1 MRSLSELLLEV
12 DWNPAGTD
20 AVKTKRGKTMPP
32 KMQKRVDLLRKELKD
47 NGIELGKITSGYR
60 DAYNQGRVMYA
71 NWFDLPKNQLK
82 SGQSESS
89 LLAKRRK
96 YLVKLYNDKKAKA
109 VDDIFASA
117 YKESNDGKGG
127 ISSTQLKGA
136 LNDVEKYLEANPIS
150 NHQGNRAID
159 VSPNS
164 ALKTFISSGKSKY
177 AEKCLDEGNHL
188 HIKLS
193 KYDGSEEGTA
203 TSKDDKE
210 TKSEVKKEKQ
220 IDKINKIKQ
229 KEYIKPKIKDVGGN
243 IFTKIGSL
251 FRNKKIIVSPDDI
264 SKDPNIIK
272 KVAIIESTNVVYSL
286 SDILNEKFGD
296 KLKKKIKDL
305 SKGRD
310 KAISLKNTSNKNIE
324 TDIKPKVNVT
334 TDAETIEDKPKL
346 EITYNKTTN
355 AIQLVPKN
363 RLSANVIGFDPINVN
378 NKKEAS
384 ELAKSMGI
392 ENYDEIEAEKE
403 KRKEEA
409 TPATSDELQNYK
421 TPEEKEKIFKKNS
434 FRMKF
439 DPNPSAIYDPTE
451 TDAPTYLFEP
461 ILSTDMVNI
470 IFKITIQ
477 DKSSRKIQP
486 DVATITGFDGK
497 EIYTSKSGKTS
508 YPVIFAKYRRPWKK
522 ETKDQGLHNNI
533 LWELDDKSYPGWL
546 KALYKRIDKIN
557 AELDDTIEQSDK
569 ATNIKGGWLGTPKTV
584 NVVSSYG
591 IPTLSDSDR
600 GGDAMYKKGAV
611 LGKLLKKYLGLTT
624 NMAAGIVGNLIAESG
639 LYPDRLQGSGLKR
652 GTLPQA
658 GNGGYSYAQWTHSS
672 WKKKLRA
679 FAKSKGFDVE
689 NTPMTDDQ
697 AFGFLLHSLKGH
709 KSIRKMNKVHRDI
722 AIGGEEQDGDIGVY
736 TDQFLKLYE
745 KPANQDDGAWK
756 KRADY
761 AISVANMM
769 DHNTK
774 YPDPMAYSNNRN
786 TTLVSR
792 ALQNEL
798 T

>member
-12 DWNPAGTD
+12 NWNPAGTD
-20 AVKTKRGKTMPP
+20 TIKTKVGKRMPS
-32 KMQKRVDLLRKELKD
+32 KMQERVDLLRKELKD

-89 LLAKRRK
+89 LLDKRHR

-109 VDDIFASA
+109 VDKIFATA

-127 ISSTQLKGA
+127 ISPKQLKKA
-136 LNDVEKYLEANPIS
+136 LDDVENYLEVNPIS

-164 ALKTFISSGKSKY
+164 ALKAFISSGKSKY

-188 HIKLS
+188 HIKLK
-193 KYDGSEEGTA
+193 KYDGSAEGTA
-203 TSKDDKE
+203 SYDDQKE
-210 TKSEVKKEKQ
+210 TTKEATKKA
-220 IDKINKIKQ
+220 NKIKT
-229 KEYIKPKIKDVGGN
+229 KKAKIKKVQSPEIKSVGGN

-251 FRNKKIIVSPDDI
+251 FRNKRFVIAPDNI

-272 KVAIIESTNVVYSL
+272 KTVTMESINVVYSL

-296 KLKKKIKDL
+296 KLKKKVKDL
-305 SKGRD
+305 ARGKN
-310 KAISLKNTSNKNIE
+310 KANILRNASITNTNVKPEVDVAANIKTAE
-324 TDIKPKVNVT
+324 EKPKM
-334 TDAETIEDKPKL
+334 

-355 AIQLVPKN
+355 IIQLVPKN
-363 RLSANVIGFDPINVN
+363 RSTANVIGFDPINVT
-378 NKKEAS
+378 NKAEAS
-384 ELAKSMGI
+384 ELAKDMGI

-403 KRKEEA
+403 KGNVTPESDVLQNHKHAEEKQKIYNKYKFKMKINPTKYWFNNNDEAMYIFTPIQHSIMGIGFNIKRVAKIGTPQLPDSAIISGFDPGSKTIKSSSGVLNDKKEE
-409 TPATSDELQNYK
+409 TK
-421 TPEEKEKIFKKNS
+421 
-434 FRMKF
+434 
-439 DPNPSAIYDPTE
+439 
-451 TDAPTYLFEP
+451 
-461 ILSTDMVNI
+461 ST
-470 IFKITIQ
+470 
-477 DKSSRKIQP
+477 
-486 DVATITGFDGK
+486 
-497 EIYTSKSGKTS
+497 
-508 YPVIFAKYRRPWKK
+508 
-522 ETKDQGLHNNI
+522 I
-533 LWELDDKSYPGWL
+533 LWKVENKPYPGWL
-546 KALYKRIDKIN
+546 KELYKRVDKIN
-557 AELDDTIEQSDK
+557 AEIDGTIEQSDK
-569 ATNIKGGWLGTPKTV
+569 ATNTEGGLSGTTQTV

-639 LYPDRLQGSGLKR
+639 LYSDRIQGSGLKR

-658 GNGGYSYAQWTHSS
+658 GSGGYSYAQWTHSS

-709 KSIRKMNKVHRDI
+709 KSISKMNKVHRNI

-745 KPANQDDGAWK
+745 KPANQDESAWR
-756 KRADY
+756 KRARH

-774 YPDPMAYSNNRN
+774 FGGTHLYNDTRNQTTMHRAYSND
-786 TTLVSR
+786 L
-792 ALQNEL
+792 A
-798 T
+798 